1 MYWFWLFLMASQPYL
16 LLLGL
21 FGVFGKEAEEAAN
34 DICAGMAI
42 EGVGIARRLF
52 AKRQDRRLPPR
63 VYPRAGAV
71 RGDTG

>member
-34 DICAGMAI
+34 DICVGMAI
-42 EGVGIARRLF
+42 LLVVALIVAAIWFVLSSTGLIA
-52 AKRQDRRLPPR
+52 
-63 VYPRAGAV
+63 
-71 RGDTG
+71 

>member
-34 DICAGMAI
+34 DICAGMAVLLVVALI
-42 EGVGIARRLF
+42 VAAIWFALSSVGLI
-52 AKRQDRRLPPR
+52 
-63 VYPRAGAV
+63 
-71 RGDTG
+71 T